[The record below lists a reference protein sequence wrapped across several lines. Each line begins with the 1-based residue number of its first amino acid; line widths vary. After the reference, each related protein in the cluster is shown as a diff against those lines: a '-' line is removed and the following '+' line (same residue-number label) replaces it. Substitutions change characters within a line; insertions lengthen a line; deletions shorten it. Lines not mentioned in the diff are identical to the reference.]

1 MSATELADTGLS
13 QSDLASIINNASS
26 DPMIEELILF
36 GSRAKASHKK
46 GSDVDLAVN
55 CSEHGDQAAIRLS
68 IELNENTFM
77 PYFFDV
83 IDMNTLTNQELIEH
97 IERVGIRLYQR

>member
-26 DPMIEELILF
+26 DPMIKELILF
-36 GSRAKASHKK
+36 GSRAKGSYKK

-68 IELNENTFM
+68 IALNENTFM

-83 IDMNTLTNQELIEH
+83 IDMKTITSQELIEH